1 MTENKWSIFEAID
14 KSNKLRASGDEYGY
28 YYNKDGMMDIGDPLV
43 FNKPDYS
50 QLNEAIVK
58 QGEEDTKNLTE
69 LMGKASEIKAHPQ
82 GYLPFNIPF
91 PTNKQA
97 NSFIT
102 STLTNLGI
110 PIENSMFV
118 ADLLTDAND
127 TGFGLGHFVGFGEL
141 ADVAE
146 GFPMFQAGL
155 QNKDPMTAVMG
166 VGQTTLGLLGGG
178 PFVKEFVKKVTPK
191 AKEALSWMAGKARE
205 YKVNQAP
212 GTKLLSTDPTD
223 PAVDAIIKLDELVNK
238 PQGPELTGSS
248 GELGFYSKALEE
260 TKKLQQKKGTGQQ
273 FRQMLKKAGVSDDE
287 IEWSGLETAL
297 RKDKTTKKEIE
308 DQLRLNNLEIKEVVK
323 DKMPEEATM
332 NWDSAYSRSNDD
344 INYVK
349 PGNELKE
356 GELPTS
362 PSAKINAENLMT
374 PEEVFGPN
382 YIDNRADELLDENSK
397 TGVTVNSNYTIE
409 QARADALAEF
419 YDDPFI
425 RIEDENTGMVILGND
440 STGYSI
446 FPDMQSTKGEG
457 AHKNA
462 LKTLYD
468 IGEKKPIYSLS
479 EAKVQAQQIAEEEG
493 LIGGF
498 GDEGMVMF
506 SDDSYRLAGGEN
518 YREFVIT
525 SNKSQE
531 GVPYSGDHFEEENI
545 IGHFRTSDRT
555 TLAGDKVLY
564 IDEIQSDWGQK
575 GREKGF
581 KKDIDDPNDSG
592 QIVRGP
598 FVENTPKWTDLMVKR
613 ILAKA
618 VDEGYDMVA
627 FSPGYIQNM
636 RWKEKGLLK
645 YYDDILVKRVTKIVN
660 KLDDTSYERIDLDD
674 MDLDDIKER
683 ALNDT
688 KKHSGEGKHYDF
700 TKDQV
705 LQPFTVRITNKLKE
719 GVKKGQSL
727 FALPVVA
734 GTTAMTMEGDDVR

>member
-178 PFVKEFVKKVTPK
+178 PFAKEFVKKVTPK

-223 PAVDAIIKLDELVNK
+223 PTVDAIIKLDELVNK

-734 GTTAMTMEGDDVR
+734 GTTAMTMEGDDG

>member
-1 MTENKWSIFEAID
+1 VTENKWSIFEAID

-719 GVKKGQSL
+719 NVKKGQSL
-727 FALPVVA
+727 FALPAVA

>member
-719 GVKKGQSL
+719 NVKKGQSL
-727 FALPVVA
+727 FALPAVA